1 MEVDMIEKILLI
13 IAFEMLVMMSVSLAF
28 FIFIFV
34 LRYEKGLCRKESS
47 SKENVKSDEEREAEA
62 KRVMIQKQFEN
73 MMNYTGREQSDYDD

>member
-1 MEVDMIEKILLI
+1 MEVDMIERILLI

-28 FIFIFV
+28 FIFIFA
-34 LRYEKGLCRKESS
+34 LKYEKGVYRKESS
-47 SKENVKSDEEREAEA
+47 SRENVKSDEEREAEA

>member
-34 LRYEKGLCRKESS
+34 LRYEKRVNRKEASS
-47 SKENVKSDEEREAEA
+47 RENVKSDEEREAEA

>member
-1 MEVDMIEKILLI
+1 MEVDMIERILLI

-28 FIFIFV
+28 FIFIFI
-34 LRYEKGLCRKESS
+34 LRYEKGVYRKEPS
-47 SKENVKSDEEREAEA
+47 SKEKVKSDEDREAEA

>member
-1 MEVDMIEKILLI
+1 MVEKILLI

-28 FIFIFV
+28 FIFIFAF
-34 LRYEKGLCRKESS
+34 RYEKGVYRKEPS
-47 SKENVKSDEEREAEA
+47 SKEMVKSDEEREAEA